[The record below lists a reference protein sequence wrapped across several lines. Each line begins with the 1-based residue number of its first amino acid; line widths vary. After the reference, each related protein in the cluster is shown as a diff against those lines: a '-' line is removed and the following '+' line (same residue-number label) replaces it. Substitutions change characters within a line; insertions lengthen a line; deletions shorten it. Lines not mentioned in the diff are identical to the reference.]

1 MWAILAPISRP
12 DQSMNSETAA
22 AVSALV
28 KALQADPAA
37 LHSMKSY
44 GNIPEHLVDFLED
57 HEHDLDLELK

>member
-1 MWAILAPISRP
+1 
-12 DQSMNSETAA
+12 MNSETAA